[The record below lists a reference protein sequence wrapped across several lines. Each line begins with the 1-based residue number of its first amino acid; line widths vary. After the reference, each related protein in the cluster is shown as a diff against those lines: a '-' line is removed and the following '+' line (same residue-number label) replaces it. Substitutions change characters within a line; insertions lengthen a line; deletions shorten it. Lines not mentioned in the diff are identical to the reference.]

1 MTSMTFTVS
10 LDEQS
15 RKLLEELSGKLDFS
29 GPIVP
34 KNDEEKESLGFA
46 RERAALEQT
55 PLPTMLLRMLV
66 ESETERQ
73 RKHGFVGEIR
83 MQGKRIQSLES
94 DLRKANGRCIELGQF
109 LVESSDEVRRLKA
122 QNRTVCVRDMFIHV
136 LPHQER
142 NDGPT
147 VPSEAA
153 IRLQTRIDC
162 EEFVEKM
169 EALYDDPL
177 AISTLKFAVG
187 NLGRFSPI
195 RKDLH
200 DRLPEFAD
208 ALADNAVTNEGF
220 AVLFGIDL
228 EPVFQEVHKS
238 NLRKKDGP
246 IDEAGKR
253 RKPEG
258 WVGPDV
264 AGVLRRQ
271 GWQPSSEAKVDEPIP
286 YALGPN
292 SKRTNAPSHGVC
304 DLHGLAF
311 DESQQIGCIRCENAQ
326 YNGSEVDPIAEGEA
340 ALASLANAA
349 SKIETGQQKAPTR
362 HAVPIDRTIWTS
374 TAKIEIPNALV
385 LIGGVSTACRVLFD
399 NDGVRRRLMIEFL
412 ANDELFGH
420 WERRR
425 QDEEVVDISVDGSHL
440 GHVRI
445 ASVERGRMQRDRAYN
460 LQVEFSR
467 VSVPWEA

>member
-1 MTSMTFTVS
+1 
-10 LDEQS
+10 LEQRNLALQS
-15 RKLLEELSGKLDFS
+15 EITRKQRAIECEIEKSNDVRAERDRFSEQVDHLVKQVGACHAKIERLEAEIDARRAEGEKWQIKAEELD
-29 GPIVP
+29 
-34 KNDEEKESLGFA
+34 A
-46 RERAALEQT
+46 RLHELAG
-55 PLPTMLLRMLV
+55 LL
-66 ESETERQ
+66 
-73 RKHGFVGEIR
+73 IR
-83 MQGKRIQSLES
+83 L
-94 DLRKANGRCIELGQF
+94 
-109 LVESSDEVRRLKA
+109 SDEVRLLKA
-122 QNRTVCVRDMFIHV
+122 QSRNVCVRDMFVHV

-153 IRLQTRIDC
+153 IRLQTRIDA
-162 EEFVEKM
+162 EEFVEKI

-195 RKDLH
+195 RKDLY

-246 IDEAGKR
+246 IDATGKR
-253 RKPEG
+253 GKPEG

-264 AGVLRRQ
+264 VGVLRAQ

-292 SKRTNAPSHGVC
+292 ANASEKQDDDCPIHFAPVDDC
-304 DLHGLAF
+304 P
-311 DESQQIGCIRCENAQ
+311 QCENAQ

-340 ALASLANAA
+340 ALASLAKET
-349 SKIETGQQKAPTR
+349 SKVETGPQKMPQRNAI
-362 HAVPIDRTIWTS
+362 PIDKSIWTS
-374 TAKIEIPNALV
+374 TAKVEIKTALV
-385 LIGGVSTACRVLFD
+385 LVGLALTVCRVLFF
-399 NDGVRRRLMIEFL
+399 NSGKERRCMIEFL
-412 ANDELFGH
+412 ANDELFGR

-425 QDEEVVDISVDGSHL
+425 QDEEIVDISVDGSPL
-440 GHVRI
+440 GNVRI
-445 ASVERGRMQRDRAYN
+445 ASVERGHMQRDRAYV

-467 VSVPWEA
+467 VPVPWES